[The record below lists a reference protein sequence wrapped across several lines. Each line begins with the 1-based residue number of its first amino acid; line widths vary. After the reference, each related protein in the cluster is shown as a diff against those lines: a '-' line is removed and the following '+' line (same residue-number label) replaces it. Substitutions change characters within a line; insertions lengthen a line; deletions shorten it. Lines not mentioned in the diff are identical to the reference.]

1 MALKFN
7 ARTSTIELDSTSTLT
22 LPASTTSAASLNI
35 AEGVAPT
42 VPADGDVWVTAAGEF
57 FARLNG
63 VSTDLAAGGGG
74 NVSNTGTPLN
84 NQIAVWTD
92 ATTVEGSSDITWNGT
107 IFTVGGNA
115 SFSKTTINELSI
127 VEQAAA
133 DVDVA
138 SEGQIWVRDDAPNT
152 LMYTDDAGND
162 FTANNVHEI
171 EYEYSSA
178 VTSTDPGAG
187 VLNFNSVTIGSIA
200 TLYIDDVDNTG
211 RDNSYLLSNLAD
223 GDILSIRSASD
234 PADYIVASINGAPTD
249 STGFWTIGLTLIH
262 TGTIFTNTD
271 PVRITVEWASQAGG
285 TGTVTSSG
293 TPLNNEVAVF
303 TSGTDIDSDSTF
315 TWDGTILTANSIA
328 TTATNALSIA
338 STQPRISME
347 ETGLGADL
355 GAWIW
360 NANGG
365 DIALSTATDATPF
378 TPVTD
383 AMKFTRGATTAVT
396 GVAFEGTVTA
406 TTFSGSGASLT
417 SLVAANISSGNL
429 GSGVVP
435 YITASGANTN
445 FQIAFANTAAFASGN
460 FGLLIDNTT
469 AGFTYNPTNNSMDI
483 NGTQYETGGV
493 FPSGSYLI
501 KGTGGGNTFI
511 DCNAG
516 SSVDLYYNGILSVRA
531 GGTGVG
537 TLDIVDGD
545 TAGDASSKQIFFRDS
560 ALAQKALITS
570 STDFTIANNV
580 NGGLVVITAEDSVGT
595 ARTILSGD
603 PDGQTILRADNGL
616 SLQVAAGEVAIL
628 GDSNGSVWL
637 YNDNVTAFRTVLQTA
652 TDQISG
658 AEVRDAEGN
667 FKPVGIGVVI
677 NDATTFDTVA
687 THTPFQQ
694 ANATQTVYFVGAGA
708 GTANFDT
715 YTNVEASQ
723 TNIPAG
729 TMWYV
734 QNNAAT
740 TVCLI
745 RGGASVTI
753 RYWAGTGAPADVDV
767 TVARGGVAT
776 IRKVSDSIYDVW
788 GVGLS

>member
-1 MALKFN
+1 MGIRFD
-7 ARTSTIELDSTSTLT
+7 ARQNKIITDGTSVDFDQPLT
-22 LPASTTSAASLNI
+22 TTASTTSAAGLNI
-35 AEGVAPT
+35 AEGAAPT
-42 VPADGDVWVTAAGEF
+42 VPVDGDVWVTAAGAF
-57 FARLNG
+57 NARLNG
-63 VSTDLAAGGGG
+63 ATVDLSATGGSGTVTSVSVVSTNGLAGTVATSTTTPAITLSTTITGLLKGNATAISAATAGTDYSAGTNALATGILKSTTTTGALTIAIAGDFPTLNQNTTGTAAGLSATLVATSGGTAQSTYATGDILYASAANTLSKLAAGT
-74 NVSNTGTPLN
+74 NTHVL
-84 NQIAVWTD
+84 
-92 ATTVEGSSDITWNGT
+92 
-107 IFTVGGNA
+107 
-115 SFSKTTINELSI
+115 
-127 VEQAAA
+127 
-133 DVDVA
+133 
-138 SEGQIWVRDDAPNT
+138 T
-152 LMYTDDAGND
+152 LA
-162 FTANNVHEI
+162 
-171 EYEYSSA
+171 
-178 VTSTDPGAG
+178 AG
-187 VLNFNSVTIGSIA
+187 VPTWA
-200 TLYIDDVDNTG
+200 
-211 RDNSYLLSNLAD
+211 
-223 GDILSIRSASD
+223 
-234 PADYIVASINGAPTD
+234 APT
-249 STGFWTIGLTLIH
+249 
-262 TGTIFTNTD
+262 
-271 PVRITVEWASQAGG
+271 GG